1 MELARERAKAARV
14 EAERASERAEN
25 ASLRQQMGPISLPTR
40 SAQTLHTHLR
50 RVGRLLHIMQVAN
63 GSRDVRHDD
72 KRAGQ
77 ASLCAVQA
85 NTKANRKLCRRRS
98 PELFPDNRHLAR
110 LTTIEEFI
118 GLLCL
123 FDWKPM
129 RHHHFWME
137 VPAHEVF

>member
-14 EAERASERAEN
+14 EAERAWERAEN

-40 SAQTLHTHLR
+40 TAQTLHTHLR

-72 KRAGQ
+72 NRAGQ

-85 NTKANRKLCRRRS
+85 NTKANRKLCTRRS
-98 PELFPDNRHLAR
+98 PDLLPANPPPPRPP
-110 LTTIEEFI
+110 TIDP
-118 GLLCL
+118 L
-123 FDWKPM
+123 
-129 RHHHFWME
+129 
-137 VPAHEVF
+137 